1 MGKINGEFKWQYKIW
16 YYILFNVD
24 LDDARVKLGKQ
35 VENLKPVDSLA
46 WENTSEAS
54 HTLEGQP
61 NPMEMINMDF
71 SH

>member
-1 MGKINGEFKWQYKIW
+1 
-16 YYILFNVD
+16 VD

-61 NPMEMINMDF
+61 NPMEMINIDF